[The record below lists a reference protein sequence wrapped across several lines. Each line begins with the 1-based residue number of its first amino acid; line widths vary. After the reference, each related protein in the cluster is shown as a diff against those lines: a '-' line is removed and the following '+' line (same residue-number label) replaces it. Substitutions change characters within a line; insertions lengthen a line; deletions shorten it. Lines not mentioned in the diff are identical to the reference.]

1 MTDATCV
8 FVGLWLA
15 HTDCLICECAL
26 ATQMDESKIQVLPP
40 DQREFPFAPQ
50 RDATDDFD
58 ASIAVDMSPY
68 CCSQTL
74 QYGSD
79 TILNCQSVARSL
91 LTQLRETGFCYVRGT
106 GISSELCHDA
116 LSVTNAFLQNANEDV
131 RRSTM
136 TMDRA
141 RRGYSP
147 MCTENF
153 SSLVGQHGPNDLVRK
168 FRMGPSVDT
177 TANCATNS
185 LLQRNVWPDEKC
197 WDVDSARAFRSTLEM
212 YYKAASR
219 AAQAVVLAICDG
231 LLLEN
236 PELQPTLDPFMRQK
250 EKGSNS
256 NETCCS
262 TTTSSILT
270 CLGYR
275 VGTRHKGNDKG
286 PLVAP
291 HTDVGVI
298 TMLLFDNGNCASLQ
312 RSDGKDGW
320 VDVHLPSRVPRDPIF
335 VVNVADCLSEMSQ
348 GNLPSTLHQVVAKPA
363 GKVPRNCCA
372 LFVGLEPEA
381 RLLSNG
387 TEISYEEWRKLR
399 ILRAQNVLRS
409 SRK

>member
-1 MTDATCV
+1 MILRFLFSAT
-8 FVGLWLA
+8 
-15 HTDCLICECAL
+15 AL
-26 ATQMDESKIQVLPP
+26 YAFAIQMDESKLQVLPP
-40 DQREFPFAPQ
+40 DQRQFPFAPQ
-50 RDATDDFD
+50 NENADDFD
-58 ASIAVDMSPY
+58 AAIAVDMSPY
-68 CCSQTL
+68 CCAQL
-74 QYGSD
+74 HDGSN
-79 TILNCQSVARSL
+79 TRVNEKTARSL

-106 GISSELCHDA
+106 GISSELCQDA
-116 LSVTNAFLQNANEDV
+116 LSVTNCFLQNANEDV

-136 TMDRA
+136 TKDRA

-168 FRMGPSVDT
+168 FRMGPVVD
-177 TANCATNS
+177 AGNGANS
-185 LLQRNVWPDEKC
+185 LLQPNVWPDEGC
-197 WDVDSARAFRSTLEM
+197 WDADSASAFQSTLEA
-212 YYKAASR
+212 YYEAASR
-219 AAQAVVLAICDG
+219 AAQSVVLAICDG

-236 PELQPTLDPFMRQK
+236 PELQPALEPFMRQK
-250 EKGSNS
+250 KKDSNS
-256 NETCCS
+256 KEVCTA
-262 TTTSSILT
+262 TSSILT

-298 TMLLFDNGNCASLQ
+298 TMLLFDNGNCAALQ

-320 VDVHLPSRVPRDPIF
+320 VDVRLPRHVPRDPVF
-335 VVNVADCLSEMSQ
+335 VVNVADCLSEISQ
-348 GNLPSTLHQVVAKPA
+348 GKLPSTLHQVVARPA

-381 RLLSNG
+381 SLLSNG
-387 TEISYEEWRKLR
+387 TQMSYEEWRKLR

-409 SRK
+409 SKK

>member
-1 MTDATCV
+1 
-8 FVGLWLA
+8 
-15 HTDCLICECAL
+15 
-26 ATQMDESKIQVLPP
+26 MDESKLQILPP

-50 RDATDDFD
+50 NENADDFD

-68 CCSQTL
+68 CCAQLQDENDTSVSEQT
-74 QYGSD
+74 
-79 TILNCQSVARSL
+79 VARSL

-106 GISSELCHDA
+106 GISSELCQDA

-136 TMDRA
+136 TKDRA

-168 FRMGPSVDT
+168 FRMGPPSVDT
-177 TANCATNS
+177 RTGNGANNS
-185 LLQRNVWPDEKC
+185 LLQPNVWPDEKC
-197 WDVDSARAFRSTLEM
+197 WDADSTSAFRRTLEM
-212 YYKAASR
+212 YYEAASR
-219 AAQAVVLAICDG
+219 ATQSVVLAICDG

-236 PELQPTLDPFMRQK
+236 PELQPALEPFMRQK
-250 EKGSNS
+250 RTDSS
-256 NETCCS
+256 STDVCA
-262 TTTSSILT
+262 TTTTSILT

-286 PLVAP
+286 PMVAP

-312 RSDGKDGW
+312 RSDGKHGW
-320 VDVHLPSRVPRDPIF
+320 VDVHLPSHVPRDPIF

-348 GNLPSTLHQVVAKPA
+348 GSLPSTLHQVVAKPA

-372 LFVGLEPEA
+372 FFVGLEPDA

-387 TEISYEEWRKLR
+387 TEMSYEEWRKLR
-399 ILRAQNVLRS
+399 IFRAQNLLS
-409 SRK
+409 GSRM

>member
-1 MTDATCV
+1 
-8 FVGLWLA
+8 
-15 HTDCLICECAL
+15 
-26 ATQMDESKIQVLPP
+26 MDESKFQVLPP
-40 DQREFPFAPQ
+40 HQREFPFAPQ
-50 RDATDDFD
+50 NENANDFD
-58 ASIAVDMSPY
+58 ATIAVDMSPY
-68 CCSQTL
+68 CCSQM
-74 QYGSD
+74 QNGSD
-79 TILNCQSVARSL
+79 ASTTEETARSL
-91 LTQLRETGFCYVRGT
+91 LTQLRKTGFCYVRGT
-106 GISSELCHDA
+106 GISRELCQDA
-116 LSVTNAFLQNANEDV
+116 LSVTNAFLQIANEDV

-136 TMDRA
+136 TKDRA

-168 FRMGPSVDT
+168 FRMGPVLDIG
-177 TANCATNS
+177 NGTNS
-185 LLQRNVWPDEKC
+185 LLQPNVWPNERC
-197 WDVDSARAFRSTLEM
+197 WDADSASAFRTTLEM
-212 YYKAASR
+212 YYEAASR
-219 AAQAVVLAICDG
+219 AAQSVVLAICDG

-236 PELQPTLDPFMRQK
+236 PHLQPALEPFMRQK
-250 EKGSNS
+250 EKDFNS
-256 NETCCS
+256 KEGCITT

-298 TMLLFDNGNCASLQ
+298 TMLLFDNGNCAALQ

-320 VDVHLPSRVPRDPIF
+320 VEVHLPSHVPHDPIF
-335 VVNVADCLSEMSQ
+335 VVNIADCLSEMSQ
-348 GNLPSTLHQVVAKPA
+348 GHLPSTLHQVVAEPA

-387 TEISYEEWRKLR
+387 TEVSYEVWRKLR
-399 ILRAQNVLRS
+399 ILRAQKVLKTS
-409 SRK
+409 KE